1 MSLSVDLC
9 LKCMANAKMSKDYVS
24 KYFLPAKAFRGPKT
38 WRFTLSISSLK
49 KRNHAMGMNVITQLS
64 NAAHMPVVMWVHL
77 PTQILGEHRRF
88 LHLAMRCRTAQRQH
102 RVMETVSGGERQYVR
117 LSPHKTCTQTQISK
131 HHSPQTRARFE
142 RRTMSMWWN
151 LIFCPFACQECTHLN
166 AGQQQEWGL
175 GGWPS
180 IHGVYEIWGGFGET
194 AKTDFPEKNS
204 GFFGKLCFGDFTENA
219 TGGQTHHNPISQW
232 GLSRVHCEINI

>member
-1 MSLSVDLC
+1 MHGECQNEQRLRFEIFPASKSFQGTKNLEIHPLDIVIEKEKPCHGDEC
-9 LKCMANAKMSKDYVS
+9 HHTALKCSSHACGDV
-24 KYFLPAKAFRGPKT
+24 GPLT
-38 WRFTLSISSLK
+38 HTDS
-49 KRNHAMGMNVITQLS
+49 
-64 NAAHMPVVMWVHL
+64 
-77 PTQILGEHRRF
+77 LGEHRRF

-117 LSPHKTCTQTQISK
+117 LQPATDGRRQHKTCTQTQISK

-180 IHGVYEIWGGFGET
+180 IHGVYEI
-194 AKTDFPEKNS
+194 
-204 GFFGKLCFGDFTENA
+204 
-219 TGGQTHHNPISQW
+219 
-232 GLSRVHCEINI
+232 